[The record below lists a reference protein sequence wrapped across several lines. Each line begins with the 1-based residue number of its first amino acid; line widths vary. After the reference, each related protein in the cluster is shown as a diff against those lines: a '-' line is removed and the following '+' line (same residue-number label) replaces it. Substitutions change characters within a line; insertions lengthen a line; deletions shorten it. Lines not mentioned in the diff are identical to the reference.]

1 MKSPHNNNI
10 EYEISGPKMAYPNS
24 TIHSLF
30 NEQAEIYP
38 NSIALEFED
47 RQVTYAKLNTM
58 ANQMANYFWS
68 QGLRPGQIMAISL
81 DRTPELIACL
91 FAVLKCGAAYLPLD
105 PKFPIARLEFMIEDS
120 EASFLLTSKSLLTSL
135 PYYSKTI
142 IIEDILSLLDK
153 QTDLPLSIPVSQEIP
168 AYILYTSGST
178 GKPKGVTVSHKNL
191 VNFLYSMKIQPG
203 INENDKLLSITT
215 ISFDIA
221 GLELFLPLIFGATV
235 VFADYETTRDGQLL
249 LKVLEEKE
257 ITILQATP
265 TTWQLLLDSG
275 WENPL
280 ALKALCGGEA
290 MPKNL
295 ARQLTSRCDALWNMY
310 GPTETTI
317 WSTIKEIKSDDEL
330 ITIGLPIANTQIY
343 LLDEQRQAVAPG
355 SIGEIVIGG
364 DGVALGYWKRPE
376 LTAEKFIPNPF
387 SKEKNSIL
395 YCTGD
400 LGKLLPNGEFQ
411 CLGRID
417 HQVKIRGHRVELG
430 EIEATLNS
438 LPGVKQSA
446 VIVSNDF
453 GKEDKLVAY
462 LKSTD
467 QLQDKKLILDT
478 LSKIL
483 PEILIPSN
491 FIWVDHFPIT
501 PNGKIDKNKLKQ
513 IEAIRH
519 QSSPLLKIPTTKI
532 EKEILQIWS
541 ALLQVRSI
549 GIDNN
554 FFELGGTSLTLTQLA
569 IRIKKAY
576 KIRITFRQ
584 LSEEYNT
591 PFLLAEYLNKY
602 LPKEDSASNNS
613 PQTIEEIKN
622 DEIENHQK
630 QLDTALTL
638 KLSDTNN
645 SLFSKNPPVP
655 GARLGRDEDGNP
667 AWFIEDPNTIGEY
680 IKVNV

>member
-1 MKSPHNNNI
+1 MKSPNNNSI
-10 EYEISGPKMAYPNS
+10 EYEISGRKMTFPNG
-24 TIHSLF
+24 TVHSLF
-30 NEQAEIYP
+30 TKQAEINP

-47 RQVTYAKLNTM
+47 KQVTYAKLDAV
-58 ANQMANYFWS
+58 ANQMAHFFWT
-68 QGLRPGQIMAISL
+68 QGLRPGQIVAVSL

-120 EASFLLTSKSLLTSL
+120 DASFLLTSKSLYTSL
-135 PYYSKTI
+135 PYYSKTTV
-142 IIEDILSLLDK
+142 IEDILPLLDK
-153 QTDLPLSIPVSQEIP
+153 QTDLPLSIPVSQEVP

-178 GKPKGVTVSHKNL
+178 GKPKGVTVNHKNL

-221 GLELFLPLIFGATV
+221 GLELFLPLFFGATV

-275 WENPL
+275 WEKPL
-280 ALKALCGGEA
+280 PLKALCGGEA

-295 ARQLTSRCDALWNMY
+295 AQQLTSRCDSLWNMY

-343 LLDEQRQAVAPG
+343 LLNEQRQAVVPG

-364 DGVALGYWKRPE
+364 DGVAQGYWKRPE

-387 SKEKNSIL
+387 SKETNSIL
-395 YCTGD
+395 YRTGD
-400 LGKLLPNGEFQ
+400 FGKLLPNGELQ

-417 HQVKIRGHRVELG
+417 NQVKIRGHRVELG

-438 LPGVKQSA
+438 LPGIKQSA
-446 VIVSNDF
+446 VIVSNYS
-453 GKEDKLVAY
+453 GNEDKLVAY
-462 LKSTD
+462 LKSND

-491 FIWVDHFPIT
+491 FIWVDDFPIT
-501 PNGKIDKNKLKQ
+501 PNGKIDKNNLKHLDS
-513 IEAIRH
+513 IRH
-519 QSSPLLKIPTTKI
+519 LSSPHLRLPTTKI
-532 EKEILQIWS
+532 EKEITQIWS
-541 ALLQVRSI
+541 VLLQIPSI

-554 FFELGGTSLTLTQLA
+554 FFELGGTSLTLSQLA
-569 IRIKKAY
+569 FRIKKKY
-576 KIRITFRQ
+576 RINLTFRQ

-591 PFLLAEYLNKY
+591 PFLLVEYLNKH
-602 LPKEDSASNNS
+602 LLKEDSANNNS
-613 PQTIEEIKN
+613 QQTIQEIKN
-622 DEIENHQK
+622 DEIENHHK

-638 KLSDTNN
+638 ILPDKNN
-645 SLFSKNPPVP
+645 SLFSKNRPVP
-655 GARLGRDEDGNP
+655 EARLGRDENGNP
-667 AWFIEDPNTIGEY
+667 AWFIEDPNTIGKY